1 MMMMLT
7 NIYIHTP
14 KPVMRVNIKCRPCSI
29 NFIME
34 FMSVVPFNV
43 DTILH
48 MKRHECYIMI

>member
-7 NIYIHTP
+7 NIYIHT
-14 KPVMRVNIKCRPCSI
+14 KTCASVNIKCRPCSI